1 MSERSS
7 FLDSLPDSFRLLS
20 ELAPAA
26 APPDFAP
33 ESDDDGHTL
42 WAALVHLQQ
51 GGHRTSLARELGR
64 NRRLWRA
71 GHPGSSVLWTLLGVF
86 TDETDARQFA
96 ADLATPPPFVPQ
108 CPTWDDLNEDNGKIW
123 VVVVKRGHAPRVC
136 LLDEHLREN
145 FSAWCSS
152 RKGEDGVW
160 SLLALFPDR
169 TEAGHFLTALGR
181 LRP

>member
-1 MSERSS
+1 MSKSPS
-7 FLDSLPDSFRLLS
+7 FLDSLSDGFRLPS
-20 ELAPAA
+20 ELPPTSL
-26 APPDFAP
+26 PPDCTS
-33 ESDDDGHTL
+33 EGDDDDLTL

-51 GGHRTSLARELGR
+51 GGHRTTLDRELGR
-64 NRRLWRA
+64 NLRHWLA

-136 LLDEHLREN
+136 HLDEHLREN
-145 FSAWCSS
+145 FAAWCSS